1 MRQSRASDDRMGSFS
16 SGANK
21 TPRAGYTLWRTFLD
35 SLSLYLLYFL
45 FLTCESVA
53 RGYYCKLA
61 ERVSG
66 LCVRESSP
74 PGDRS
79 RTAHVFVKVYTTRP
93 YR

>member
-1 MRQSRASDDRMGSFS
+1 MRQSRASDDRMGRFS

-35 SLSLYLLYFL
+35 SLSLILSLSLSYFL

-61 ERVSG
+61 ESV
-66 LCVRESSP
+66 
-74 PGDRS
+74 
-79 RTAHVFVKVYTTRP
+79 
-93 YR
+93 